1 MNERADWTNDLKGCP
16 LLKTVRLKNW
26 IIIFS
31 QNKRTTATQFLNT
44 FRMVTKSME
53 FSADAPQEISIP
65 RDNADSLVNALKS
78 HVNQS
83 TQMAVVLLTSK
94 RKDIY
99 DAVKRICCLES
110 PVPSQVVTTKILE
123 DDRKH
128 KSIVTKVAI
137 QMNAKLGGE
146 IWAVNIPLTDTMIC
160 GIDTYHDSSKKNRSV
175 CAFVATFNQ
184 NKSRFFS
191 RAMIQ
196 ETHQELAYNLTLTVK
211 CNIKIIKSKSK
222 IIISY

>member
-1 MNERADWTNDLKGCP
+1 
-16 LLKTVRLKNW
+16 
-26 IIIFS
+26 
-31 QNKRTTATQFLNT
+31 
-44 FRMVTKSME
+44 ME
-53 FSADAPQEISIP
+53 FLAEAPQEISIP
-65 RDNADSLVNALKS
+65 RDNAESLVNALKS

-83 TQMAVVLLTSK
+83 TQMAVVLLTTK

-99 DAVKRICCLES
+99 DAVKRVCCLES

-123 DDRKH
+123 DERKH

-175 CAFVATFNQ
+175 CAFVATYNQ

-211 CNIKIIKSKSK
+211 CKTNLKLFEFN
-222 IIISY
+222 